1 MVMKSKARAE
11 TSELFSPTT
20 TSRLVGLVVLNV
32 SQELLELEWT
42 LDQSLDLE
50 PRDLYREFLTWAVRS
65 VSTGAL
71 KIGPL
76 WQEIVHEYPDG
87 DSAYDQNLCEQ
98 AMITMVRDL
107 TNRLSGLL
115 GRELVDTHEFS
126 VISQS
131 GSNLLIGC
139 YTSSW
144 VGRLVDN
151 GGL

>member
-11 TSELFSPTT
+11 TSGSSSLSM

-50 PRDLYREFLTWAVRS
+50 PRDLHREFLTWAVRS

-107 TNRLSGLL
+107 TNRLVGLL

-126 VISQS
+126 IVSQR

-139 YTSSW
+139 YPAKW
-144 VGRLVDN
+144 LGRFVDN